1 MGIIFGIIASYF
13 VLSFLYTLFN
23 HHKIC
28 PKCGDWLHVDI
39 HCHAYPWCTKC
50 GWLGKNLPL
59 IKFSQVNDL
68 EDCFESE
75 DKVNELG
82 DCYEDREDY
91 SSAGGNEE
99 IENYVIDFAGG
110 KSGELDGF
118 ENKVED
124 YGDQSTN
131 EVISELGDEEDDY
144 ENEVEDYGDH
154 SDNEFIYELDDEE
167 DDDHEIE
174 DYDINPDD
182 EIVSKQDGI
191 EQDDDGQ
198 EDDYESEDEED
209 EYESEDEEDEYE
221 SEDDD
226 D

>member
-28 PKCGDWLHVDI
+28 PKCSNWLHVDI

-59 IKFSQVNDL
+59 IKFSQVNVL
-68 EDCFESE
+68 EDRFESE
-75 DKVNELG
+75 DTVNELG
-82 DCYEDREDY
+82 DYDEDREDY

-99 IENYVIDFAGG
+99 IENYVVDSAGE
-110 KSGELDGF
+110 KSGELDGY
-118 ENKVED
+118 ENQVED
-124 YGDQSTN
+124 YDDQSNN

-154 SDNEFIYELDDEE
+154 SDNEFIYELGDEE
-167 DDDHEIE
+167 DDDEVE

-182 EIVSKQDGI
+182 EIVGKQDGT

-198 EDDYESEDEED
+198 ED

-226 D
+226 DDD